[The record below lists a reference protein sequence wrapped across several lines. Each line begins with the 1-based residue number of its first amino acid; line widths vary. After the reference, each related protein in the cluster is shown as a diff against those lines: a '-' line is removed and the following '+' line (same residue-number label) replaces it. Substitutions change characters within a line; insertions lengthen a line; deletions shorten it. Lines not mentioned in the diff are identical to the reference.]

1 MLNIIHLSQRKDRLE
16 LLKNQLIIQGI
27 NDYKLWEGIVDQSN
41 PAKGISKAHKQIVA
55 WAKRENLKSV
65 VIAEDDVKF
74 TAKGAFNYFLKNEP
88 TQYDLYLGGV
98 YYGKIKEDNSVHDFA
113 GTMLYKIHEKFYD
126 TFLSVSEERD
136 IDRSLANQGKFIV
149 CNPFVAI
156 QHEGYSDNKKA
167 FVNYDICLKGRKL
180 FE

>member
-1 MLNIIHLSQRKDRLE
+1 MLNIIHLSKREDRLA
-16 LLKNQLIIQGI
+16 LLKDQLIIQGI
-27 NDYKLWEGIVDQSN
+27 SDYKLWEGIVDKSN

-55 WAKRENLKSV
+55 WAKKEKLKSI

-74 TAKGAFNYFLKNEP
+74 TAKGAYNYFIKNKP
-88 TQYDLYLGGV
+88 TQYDLYLGGI
-98 YYGKIKEDNSVHDFA
+98 YYGKIKEDHTVSDFA
-113 GTMLYKIHEKFYD
+113 GMMLYIIHERFYD
-126 TFLSVSEERD
+126 VFLSVHEESD
-136 IDRSLANQGKFIV
+136 IDRSLANKGTFVV